1 MKSSPSTFQLV
12 VIAIFILL
20 GITGVIVFAG
30 LGGVNAK
37 KVPTATIWG
46 TVPAPE
52 FNEMIRLINAEKPQV
67 SVTYVQKNPER
78 FQEEFVNALAEETG
92 PDIVL
97 LSDDLLYSQKGKLMV
112 IPYTTYDQRSYSDT
126 YLNAADHFM
135 TPEGL
140 LGVPFTADP
149 IVMYYNRR
157 LLSTAGI
164 AEPPKLWSELETM
177 VPKLVNINETK
188 GITRSAIALGE
199 ARNVTNAK
207 EILVTMFMQ
216 AGNPVTVYDE
226 KLQTI
231 RNVIDNPST
240 DQSSQSSGGS
250 ETTGSSQSGISQ
262 SSPGESVLRFY
273 TTFSNPAD
281 PLYTWSRSMP
291 TSKQAFLAGD
301 LAIYIGYASE
311 YARLRLENPNLDFDV
326 ATVPQN
332 SASYNVTYGKITAF
346 SIVKRPKDAQAAFD
360 VILKLT
366 EAPSQKL
373 WVDISRMPPVRK
385 DLLSVPMTD
394 KFLSVFYK
402 ATIQSKTWFD
412 PDPAYSSVIFQDMI
426 ESVTT
431 GLSSA
436 SDAITTAKQRL
447 DLLLQGTKS

>member
-188 GITRSAIALGE
+188 GITQSAIALGE

-240 DQSSQSSGGS
+240 NPADQSP
-250 ETTGSSQSGISQ
+250 

-311 YARLRLENPNLDFDV
+311 YAKLRLENPNLDFDV

-332 SASYNVTYGKITAF
+332 NSSYNVTYGKITAF
-346 SIVKRPKDAQAAFD
+346 SIVKRPKNAQDAFD

-373 WVDISRMPPVRK
+373 WVDISKMPPVRK
-385 DLLSVPMTD
+385 DLLSSPMTD

-412 PDPAYSSVIFQDMI
+412 PDPEYSSVIFQDMI